1 MPEETKPTDMD
12 PLESLP
18 RQQRAVIELLLEG
31 VSTIEMARRM
41 GRSVRT
47 VEEHRRRAF
56 MALGIKRAREAVA
69 VVTKLQIGNLAAE
82 NQRLREGVLSLQ
94 KDLEELQA
102 IVARLGGSG

>member
-1 MPEETKPTDMD
+1 
-12 PLESLP
+12 
-18 RQQRAVIELLLEG
+18 
-31 VSTIEMARRM
+31 
-41 GRSVRT
+41 
-47 VEEHRRRAF
+47 